1 MLIALLLKR
10 AEAYPRSQRR
20 LGLGVDVLH
29 GERGVDD
36 RDRAHHA
43 EVIVD
48 ANDESCKTKRSINEF
63 VR

>member
-10 AEAYPRSQRR
+10 AKASSRSQRR

-43 EVIVD
+43 QVIVD
-48 ANDESCKTKRSINEF
+48 ADDES
-63 VR
+63 

>member
-1 MLIALLLKR
+1 MALLMKR
-10 AEAYPRSQRR
+10 TEASSRSQRR

-43 EVIVD
+43 QVIVD
-48 ANDESCKTKRSINEF
+48 ADDES
-63 VR
+63 